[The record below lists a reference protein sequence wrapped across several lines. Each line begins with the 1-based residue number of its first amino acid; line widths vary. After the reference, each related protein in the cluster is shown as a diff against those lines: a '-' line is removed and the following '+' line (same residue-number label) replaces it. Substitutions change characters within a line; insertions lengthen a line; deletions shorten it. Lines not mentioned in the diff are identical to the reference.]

1 MANDKAKP
9 TRYKNYSIIIPVS
22 RTEMRIV
29 EKKSQAEVESYV
41 RRNNYHNFVVIAG
54 KNITRNFRR

>member
-1 MANDKAKP
+1 MADEKKAKP
-9 TRYKNYSIIIPVS
+9 KNYNIIIPVS

-29 EKKSQAEVESYV
+29 EKKSQAEVDSYI
-41 RRNNYHNFVVIAG
+41 RRNQHHNFVVIEG